1 MPDTPT
7 NPNGSGPGSQPSLTV
22 DQGAARLGSFGT
34 PSTPRGERVA
44 PGVVTARQQPPA
56 YEPEQQTPSYEQQL
70 EPEPEAPDS
79 ETSEPDA
86 PLSLKPDTVLW
97 ADPDGTPVTLEEARQ
112 SRLRTEDYHRKVGLV
127 AETRRQ
133 LEGGYHE
140 LNADREAVA
149 QFILRSLPDL
159 SPERIAREQMS
170 GEQVYRLQQES
181 QQLLGFVQSL
191 RGRMT
196 EDQRRLEAHEVETA
210 RAMAPEIIGGWSD
223 PKVMEREIQQTR
235 EWLDRRGVPAATQA
249 KLARDPWLASL
260 AVDAAKFAQV
270 RVGGQRGRE
279 SQQRAVQPSLPA
291 QDQAPALV
299 GGQRD
304 KLRQVARGA
313 GTMRQRHDAA
323 AALLRG
329 VPIRR

>member
-1 MPDTPT
+1 MADAPI
-7 NPNGSGPGSQPSLTV
+7 NPQVGNGPASSPQVTFN
-22 DQGAARLGSFGT
+22 QGAQRLAPFGT
-34 PSTPRGERVA
+34 QAAPRGDRQ
-44 PGVVTARQQPPA
+44 PGVIADREPRQFDPA
-56 YEPEQQTPSYEQQL
+56 PEPEQQQVDSQ
-70 EPEPEAPDS
+70 EPEPEAP
-79 ETSEPDA
+79 EAEPDA

-97 ADPDGTPVTLEEARQ
+97 TEDDGSAVTLEEAKQ
-112 SRLRTEDYHRKVGLV
+112 SRLRTADYHRKVGLV
-127 AETRRQ
+127 TETRRQ

-159 SPERIAREQMS
+159 SPERISREQMS

-181 QQLLGFVQSL
+181 QQLLGFVQNL
-191 RGRMT
+191 RQRT
-196 EDQRRLEAHEVETA
+196 VEDQKRLEAHEVETA
-210 RAMAPEIIGGWSD
+210 RAMAPEIIGGWND
-223 PKVMEREIQQTR
+223 PQVMEREIQQTR
-235 EWLDRRGVPAATQA
+235 AWLDKRGVPAATQA

-260 AVDAAKFAQV
+260 AVDAAKFSQV

-279 SQQRAVQPSLPA
+279 SQQQRAVTPSLPA

-323 AALLRG
+323 AQLLRG
-329 VPIRR
+329 VPVRR

>member
-1 MPDTPT
+1 
-7 NPNGSGPGSQPSLTV
+7 
-22 DQGAARLGSFGT
+22 
-34 PSTPRGERVA
+34 
-44 PGVVTARQQPPA
+44 VTARQSQPA
-56 YEPEQQTPSYEQQL
+56 YEPEQPPQSYEQQQP
-70 EPEPEAPDS
+70 EPDPEAPAPEDQ
-79 ETSEPDA
+79 SEPDA

-97 ADPDGTPVTLEEARQ
+97 QEEDGSPVTLEEAKQ
-112 SRLRTEDYHRKVGLV
+112 SRLRTADYHRKMGLV
-127 AETRRQ
+127 SETRRQ
-133 LEGGYHE
+133 LEGGYQE
-140 LNADREAVA
+140 LNADRESIA

-159 SPERIAREQMS
+159 SPERISREQMS

-191 RGRMT
+191 RQRTT
-196 EDQRRLEAHEVETA
+196 EDARRLEQHEIETA
-210 RAMAPEIIGGWSD
+210 RNLAPEVIPGWQD
-223 PKVMEREIQQTR
+223 QRVMEAEIQSTR
-235 EWLDRRGVPAATQA
+235 AFLDRRGVPAATQA
-249 KLARDPWLASL
+249 KLARDPWLAAL